1 MCDIS
6 GKLIA
11 WMDGELAENE
21 AVEVERLVRDCS
33 ECRSHVDAFGE
44 VSRLVITYYF
54 HATAAAAAPRS
65 GRKLPRWIPTLA
77 GAAAIAAMLL
87 FALRPAA
94 VKPIPVVA
102 RAVASEAA
110 AAPNAVGQATKVKS
124 KAVHRH
130 SRSSTRRNSN
140 TDWAL
145 ANPAFQMVIP
155 ADAMFAPGAVPEG
168 TIFRADLSMASD
180 GSVQGLRLLQ

>member
-21 AVEVERLVRDCS
+21 AVEVERHVRDCS

-44 VSRLVITYYF
+44 VSRLVMTYCD
-54 HATAAAAAPRS
+54 ATAAAAPWS
-65 GRKLPRWIPTLA
+65 GRKLPRWIPALA

-145 ANPAFQMVIP
+145 ANPAFQIVIP